1 MKFLKI
7 AMMAVVLA
15 VAAGSV
21 PAPAWADGDAAKGK
35 RVFNKCK
42 ACHKLVAGKKAIG
55 PSLHGIFGRTAG
67 TVKKFR
73 YSKDM
78 KAAGAKGL
86 VWSEKTMAD
95 FLTKPKPYIGKAIG
109 KKKGRIKMA
118 FGGLKKA
125 KDRNNLIAYLKKATK

>member
-15 VAAGSV
+15 IAAASV
-21 PAPAWADGDAAKGK
+21 PAPAWAAGDAAKGK
-35 RVFNKCK
+35 KVFKKCK

-55 PSLHGIFGRTAG
+55 PSLHGIFGRKAG
-67 TVKKFR
+67 TTSGFR

-78 KAAGAKGL
+78 KAAGTNGL
-86 VWSEKTMAD
+86 VWTEKTLTD
-95 FLTKPKPYIGKAIG
+95 FLAKPKPFIGKAIG

-118 FGGLKKA
+118 FRGLKRA
-125 KDRNNLIAYLKKATK
+125 KDRANIIAYLKKATK

>member
-7 AMMAVVLA
+7 VMMAVVLTA
-15 VAAGSV
+15 AAGSV

-67 TVKKFR
+67 TTKGFR

-78 KAAGAKGL
+78 KAAGAEGL
-86 VWSEKTMAD
+86 VWTEKTLAD
-95 FLTKPKPYIGKAIG
+95 FLAKPKPYIGKAIG

-125 KDRNNLIAYLKKATK
+125 KDRDNIIAYLKKAAK

>member
-15 VAAGSV
+15 VAGGSV
-21 PAPAWADGDAAKGK
+21 SAPAWADGDAAKGK
-35 RVFNKCK
+35 KVFNKCK

-55 PSLHGIFGRTAG
+55 PSLHGVFGRTAG
-67 TVKKFR
+67 TTKGYRF
-73 YSKDM
+73 SKDM

-86 VWSEKTMAD
+86 VWSEKTLDA
-95 FLTKPKPYIGKAIG
+95 FLAKPKPFIGKAIG

-125 KDRNNLIAYLKKATK
+125 KDRANIIAYLKKATK

>member
-21 PAPAWADGDAAKGK
+21 SSPAWAEGDAAKGK
-35 RVFNKCK
+35 KVFNKCK

-55 PSLHGIFGRTAG
+55 PSLYGIFGRKAA
-67 TVKKFR
+67 TVKGFK
-73 YSKDM
+73 YSRDM

-86 VWSEKTMAD
+86 VWTEEALVE
-95 FLTKPKPYIGKAIG
+95 FLKKPKPFIGKAIG

-118 FGGLKKA
+118 FGGLRKA
-125 KDRNNLIAYLKKATK
+125 KDRNNLIAYLKKATQ